1 MTKRDFFRLIIK
13 LFGLYSMILTLFT
26 FLPSNISNV
35 LIYKEEIWLVF
46 IILGS
51 ILLAIALFLILLFK
65 TDFIIDK
72 LGLDKGFDDDKIIL
86 GEFKNEQIFKFA
98 IILIGG
104 FLILD
109 YFPNVLFEMINIFKT
124 KSSSNSIYGYEVDY
138 FNFIVGIINIMIGL
152 IFITNYKH
160 ISSFLDK
167 K

>member
-1 MTKRDFFRLIIK
+1 M
-13 LFGLYSMILTLFT
+13 YSMILTLFT

-35 LIYKEEIWLVF
+35 LMYKEEIWFVF

-51 ILLAIALFLILLFK
+51 ILLTMALFLILLFK
-65 TDFIIDK
+65 TNFIIDK
-72 LGLDKGFDDDKIIL
+72 LSLDKGFDDDKIIL

-104 FLILD
+104 FLIVD
-109 YFPNVLFEMINIFKT
+109 NFPNVLFEMINIFKT

-138 FNFIVGIINIMIGL
+138 FSFIVGIINVIIGL
-152 IFITNYKH
+152 FLVTNYKS
-160 ISSFLDK
+160 ISGYLDK

>member
-35 LIYKEEIWLVF
+35 LIYKEEIWFVF

>member
-35 LIYKEEIWLVF
+35 LIYKEEICFVF

>member
-1 MTKRDFFRLIIK
+1 
-13 LFGLYSMILTLFT
+13 MILTLFT

-35 LIYKEEIWLVF
+35 LIYKEEICFVF

>member
-13 LFGLYSMILTLFT
+13 LFGLYSIILTLFT

-35 LIYKEEIWLVF
+35 LIYKEEICFVF

>member
-1 MTKRDFFRLIIK
+1 
-13 LFGLYSMILTLFT
+13 MILTLFT

-35 LIYKEEIWLVF
+35 LIYKEEIWFVF